1 MSPCFAGSKRTL
13 EMVVYDPAA
22 ASKRAR
28 PAETT
33 ETSGTATSPSAN
45 AAALALHAASA
56 PPPFGDFAPI
66 HAVPISAVPFRP
78 TPATLAGGSSGREEP
93 PCLRRHFLVAL
104 GLRADLPVHF
114 VAEKL
119 VTATDLD
126 AHQSRFRIPS
136 DGVERRLRA
145 LLTPRELDDANLLH
159 DPPPVPRKRPEP
171 SSSSEPRSAAA
182 EGEKMKKPKRKG
194 KVHGGLRVKLVDLA
208 AGARELRMSRWE
220 SSRGTIVKGEG
231 YLDFVRRCSFGESD
245 VVEIW
250 AFVQR
255 RVRLF
260 GADVCNES
268 LLHLLVVKKH
278 EKRQCRYCSGAPLCA
293 VLPPPTPQ
301 LNSST
306 GN

>member
-1 MSPCFAGSKRTL
+1 MPPCFAGSKRSL

-28 PAETT
+28 QADTM
-33 ETSGTATSPSAN
+33 ETSGTPSPSPSAK
-45 AAALALHAASA
+45 AAALALHAASE

-66 HAVPISAVPFRP
+66 SAVPPRLPQHSPFV
-78 TPATLAGGSSGREEP
+78 AGGSGREEP
-93 PCLRRHFLVAL
+93 PCLRKHFLVAL
-104 GLRADLPVHF
+104 GLRSDLPVHF

-145 LLTPRELDDANLLH
+145 LLTPRELDEANLLH
-159 DPPPVPRKRPEP
+159 DPPPMPRKRPEP
-171 SSSSEPRSAAA
+171 SSSSEQQGVAA
-182 EGEKMKKPKRKG
+182 EGKKMKKPKRKG

-208 AGARELRMSRWE
+208 AGASRELRMSRWE

-245 VVEIW
+245 AVEIW

-255 RVRLF
+255 RFRLF
-260 GADVCNES
+260 GADVCDES
-268 LLHLLVVKKH
+268 LLHVLVVKKH
-278 EKRQCRYCSGAPLCA
+278 EKPQCRYCSAALC
-293 VLPPPTPQ
+293 LMPPPPAC
-301 LNSST
+301 SCS
-306 GN
+306 